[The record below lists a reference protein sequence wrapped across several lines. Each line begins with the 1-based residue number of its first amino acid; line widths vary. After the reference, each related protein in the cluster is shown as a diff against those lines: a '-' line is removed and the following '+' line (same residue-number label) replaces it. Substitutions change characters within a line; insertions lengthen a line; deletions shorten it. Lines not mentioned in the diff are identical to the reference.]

1 MTDEHREHRDDG
13 DDQKPDRT
21 PARTRIP
28 NKGVVAYP
36 ATISAAQAREDEKR
50 RREAAQAG
58 DAEVEPGG
66 HEVAPRSI
74 KQMVSVRLEA
84 HLLKELRQL
93 AERQGASVSELLRQA
108 AIDLVLR
115 SHHGGPVMAMTF
127 KSSESAGV
135 ITELTAGPRLTSGV
149 YLAGDTSQ
157 MVFSSGDEAQLCA
170 TS

>member
-1 MTDEHREHRDDG
+1 MTNEHR
-13 DDQKPDRT
+13 DDQKPDWT

-28 NKGVVAYP
+28 NKGVGAYL
-36 ATISAAQAREDEKR
+36 ATNSAVQAREDEKR
-50 RREAAQAG
+50 RREAAQA
-58 DAEVEPGG
+58 DNPEVEPGSG

-93 AERQGASVSELLRQA
+93 AERQGANVSELLRQA

-115 SHHGGPVMAMTF
+115 SHQGGPVMAMTF

-135 ITELTAGPRLTSGV
+135 ITALTAGPRLTSGV
-149 YLAGDTSQ
+149 YLAGDTTQ
-157 MVFSSGDEAQLCA
+157 RVFSSGDEAQLRDLEVA
-170 TS
+170 R